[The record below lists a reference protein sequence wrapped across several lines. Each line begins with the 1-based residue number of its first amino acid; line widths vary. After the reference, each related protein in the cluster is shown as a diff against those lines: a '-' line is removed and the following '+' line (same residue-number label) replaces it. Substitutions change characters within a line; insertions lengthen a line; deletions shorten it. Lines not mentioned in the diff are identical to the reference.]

1 MRLLF
6 QGEKKQDVHVL
17 KLTVLKDIVNV
28 FRQEKYVGL
37 IVDAMVALIQLNTY
51 SLLIKLNL
59 KQKQKTQKNQVKVVY
74 VKNLNAKKNIV
85 NVLIQVQLVLK
96 LVNVKIVKILF
107 PAILMKS
114 KIKIKIYHKL

>member
-1 MRLLF
+1 
-6 QGEKKQDVHVL
+6 
-17 KLTVLKDIVNV
+17 
-28 FRQEKYVGL
+28 VGL

-85 NVLIQVQLVLK
+85 NVLIQV
-96 LVNVKIVKILF
+96 
-107 PAILMKS
+107 
-114 KIKIKIYHKL
+114 